1 MYDLKKVLVAC
12 RNSSGEADMFSCTVE
27 VTEGQYD
34 LGEHYVL
41 AEAIAIAEGYEAPFV
56 CYDQSE
62 QKNIAKHVQE
72 LNCPIPCN
80 LEDKST
86 SDSTA
91 IKANV
96 VFGWDGLS
104 IQIDG
109 YSDYS
114 SEDNGGIVVYLESWG
129 RSVNLRAY
137 ADINCEEPTDVI
149 NLDGAR
155 NECRVPTDSE

>member
-1 MYDLKKVLVAC
+1 
-12 RNSSGEADMFSCTVE
+12 
-27 VTEGQYD
+27 
-34 LGEHYVL
+34 
-41 AEAIAIAEGYEAPFV
+41 
-56 CYDQSE
+56 
-62 QKNIAKHVQE
+62 
-72 LNCPIPCN
+72 
-80 LEDKST
+80 
-86 SDSTA
+86 
-91 IKANV
+91 
-96 VFGWDGLS
+96 FGWDGLS

-109 YSDYS
+109 YSDCS

>member
-1 MYDLKKVLVAC
+1 MSDLKKVLVAC

-34 LGEHYVL
+34 LGEHYDL
-41 AEAIAIAEGYEAPFV
+41 ASAMAIAEGYEAPFV
-56 CYDQSE
+56 CFDQSE

-72 LNCPIPCN
+72 LNFPIPFS

-86 SDSTA
+86 NDGNV

-109 YSDYS
+109 YSDHS
-114 SEDNGGIVVYLESWG
+114 SEDNGGIVMYLENWE

-137 ADINCEEPTDVI
+137 AYINCEEPTDAI